1 MDEDLEAKCV
11 IIGDGNVG
19 KSSMISAF
27 IKSEFLAE
35 YKPTVFDT
43 HQKTVVVDGRKIKIS
58 YLDTA
63 GQECFSRV
71 RTLNYSGTDVI
82 LLCFSVIDQKS
93 MMNVRDRWHQ
103 EIKTYCSGVPI
114 LMIGLKI
121 DARDD
126 DRVLQELANKGEQPA
141 TPQDGRKIAKIL
153 NAEYMECSSFSRKGV
168 KEVFEA
174 VQKIVIE
181 SKNKQSEA
189 EGKPKKKCLVM

>member
-1 MDEDLEAKCV
+1 
-11 IIGDGNVG
+11 
-19 KSSMISAF
+19 
-27 IKSEFLAE
+27 
-35 YKPTVFDT
+35 
-43 HQKTVVVDGRKIKIS
+43 
-58 YLDTA
+58 
-63 GQECFSRV
+63 
-71 RTLNYSGTDVI
+71 
-82 LLCFSVIDQKS
+82 
-93 MMNVRDRWHQ
+93 
-103 EIKTYCSGVPI
+103 
-114 LMIGLKI
+114 MIGLKI

-189 EGKPKKKCLVM
+189 EGKPKKKCLVMWHQFLSGQQTLGNLLLLLRKRGFSFVKKWRIDAV